1 MPSTKTV
8 AKKTEAVTPQKAKFS
23 EIINS
28 AAAKKSIANVLQDP
42 KRQQRYISSIVTTV
56 ANNPALQECTFASIL
71 SASLLGESLNLSH
84 SPQLGQYY
92 MVPFKDKKAGET
104 RVSFILSYK
113 GYVQLALRSGYYKK
127 LNVLPIKEGE
137 LISYDPLTE
146 DIEVHMIEDAG
157 ERENTPTVGYY
168 AMFEYMNG
176 FRKTMYWTKDK
187 MLAHADKY
195 SQAFS
200 RDGADIK
207 TQYGTKHKVSFAEY
221 EAGNYPKTDEWMYSS
236 FWYKDFDAMA
246 MKTMLRQLIS
256 KWGIMSV
263 EMQDAISQDIQ
274 NDRENGGDNSDFD
287 YVSDALTE
295 DVGTPTVDESTGE
308 IKEPASDQTV
318 ISLDDL

>member
-1 MPSTKTV
+1 MANAKTIAKAETKTP
-8 AKKTEAVTPQKAKFS
+8 KKAKFS
-23 EIINS
+23 DIINS

-84 SPQLGQYY
+84 SPQLGQYF

-104 RVSFILSYK
+104 RASFILSYK

-146 DIEVHMIEDAG
+146 DIEVRMIEDAG
-157 ERENTPTVGYY
+157 ERENAPTVGYY

-187 MLAHADKY
+187 MLTHADKY

-200 RDGADIK
+200 KDGAEIK

-221 EAGNYPKTDEWMYSS
+221 EAGNYPKADEWMYSS

-295 DVGTPTVDESTGE
+295 DVGTPVVDESTGE

>member
-1 MPSTKTV
+1 MHDTHW
-8 AKKTEAVTPQKAKFS
+8 S
-23 EIINS
+23 EEIVH
-28 AAAKKSIANVLQDP
+28 AIAMIKQW
-42 KRQQRYISSIVTTV
+42 IS
-56 ANNPALQECTFASIL
+56 
-71 SASLLGESLNLSH
+71 
-84 SPQLGQYY
+84 
-92 MVPFKDKKAGET
+92 D
-104 RVSFILSYK
+104 K
-113 GYVQLALRSGYYKK
+113 GYIQLALRSGNYRK

-157 ERENTPTVGYY
+157 ERENAPTVGYY

-187 MLAHADKY
+187 MLNHADKY

-200 RDGADIK
+200 KDGAEIK

-274 NDRENGGDNSDFD
+274 NDRENGDGDNSDFD

-295 DVGTPTVDESTGE
+295 DVATPVVDESTGE
-308 IKEPASDQTV
+308 VKDPASDQTV
-318 ISLDDL
+318 ISLDEL